1 MQDILKRYGTLI
13 AWIGLFITF
22 SAIADN
28 FIDPYNL
35 LSILKHVSFLTII
48 ALGFTLALAAGE
60 LDLSIAHV
68 ASLASVC
75 TASLLFGGYPVILAI
90 AAGLISGL
98 GIGIING
105 LIVTRLRIPSL
116 IATLAVSTIANGLAF
131 LITGGVAF
139 VGRLDPVFLFF
150 GRGQVMGLPAMIIW
164 MLLAV
169 LSCLFMLKQTRTGVH
184 LVCTGEAE
192 EPARLAGI
200 NTARMKVLGLGL
212 SGLLA
217 GITGVLLTSSLS
229 SSSPTIAG
237 EYLMTGI
244 AAVLLGMTTIEPGK
258 PNVLGTLVG
267 ALTIGTLRNGL
278 TLLGAQYYVQDI
290 VLGIIIIASVSL
302 SASQLRKV
310 AFNVPR

>member
-1 MQDILKRYGTLI
+1 
-13 AWIGLFITF
+13 
-22 SAIADN
+22 
-28 FIDPYNL
+28 
-35 LSILKHVSFLTII
+35 
-48 ALGFTLALAAGE
+48 
-60 LDLSIAHV
+60 
-68 ASLASVC
+68 
-75 TASLLFGGYPVILAI
+75 
-90 AAGLISGL
+90 
-98 GIGIING
+98 
-105 LIVTRLRIPSL
+105 
-116 IATLAVSTIANGLAF
+116 
-131 LITGGVAF
+131 
-139 VGRLDPVFLFF
+139 
-150 GRGQVMGLPAMIIW
+150 
-164 MLLAV
+164 
-169 LSCLFMLKQTRTGVH
+169 
-184 LVCTGEAE
+184 
-192 EPARLAGI
+192 
-200 NTARMKVLGLGL
+200 